1 MRRVSVLLGSSFLLL
16 AVIPAAGCSSSG
28 KATQPNGPVFDLD
41 AGSDAVTDNPPDAHF
56 TFDAPLD
63 HAAPGD
69 AGSHDTGAHDAHTD
83 GDATV
88 GPGHDGGVDAVSADS
103 PVANDGSGDGA
114 MSADV
119 GTTLDASVCTSG
131 TGTIAIVGGTA
142 SVAFATTSK
151 NGGAWATTTFGS
163 SSVSAA
169 PAIVALGSGLLSV
182 FPLATTD
189 YIQSTLFT
197 PGASPA
203 WSMPVAVPALSG
215 SVAPA
220 VQSGAAGLAALGADA
235 ELVYRGSNTDFY
247 HGIYTAGAWGPAND
261 PVMASGEPED
271 TGPSAPSVAVV
282 GSTLYAAYDG
292 NDQGLYVESWTS
304 AGGWAGA
311 VPIAGAGTSGVPPTL
326 IALTSGAADLLL
338 VFEVQTTNDLFSVT
352 HTPGSGGGTWSAPV
366 AVDPTANT
374 ANAVSLAPLTG
385 GGAVMV
391 YLGALNSFPYFS
403 IYAPAGATPWTVPAS
418 VYPSSLALASAP
430 TVAPGV
436 CNVDAIAALTEPAG
450 VEIVSLK
457 SGAWGTPVLLG
468 GTGATTYATIATLP

>member
-1 MRRVSVLLGSSFLLL
+1 
-16 AVIPAAGCSSSG
+16 
-28 KATQPNGPVFDLD
+28 VFDVD
-41 AGSDAVTDNPPDAHF
+41 AGDGAVTDNPPDAHF
-56 TFDAPLD
+56 TFDAPAD
-63 HAAPGD
+63 HFVPHD
-69 AGSHDTGAHDAHTD
+69 TGSHDTGAHDAHGD
-83 GDATV
+83 GDATTNP
-88 GPGHDGGVDAVSADS
+88 GPDGGSDATSPDS
-103 PVANDGSGDGA
+103 PVANDASTDVA

-119 GTTLDASVCTSG
+119 TTTLDASACTSG
-131 TGTIAIVGGTA
+131 TGTIAIVGGTS
-142 SVAFATTSK
+142 SVAFATASK
-151 NGGAWATTTFGS
+151 NGAAWATTTFGS

-169 PAIVALGSGLLSV
+169 PALVPLGSGLLSV

-203 WSMPVAVPALSG
+203 WSPPVAVPALASG
-215 SVAPA
+215 TTPA
-220 VQSGAAGLAALGADA
+220 VESGAAGLAALGANA

-247 HGIYTAGAWGPAND
+247 HGIYSGGVWGPAND
-261 PVMASGEPED
+261 PVMASGKPQD

-292 NDQGLYVESWTS
+292 GDQGLYVESWTA

-311 VPIAGAGTSGVPPTL
+311 VPIGGAGTSGVPPTL

-352 HTPGSGGGTWSAPV
+352 HTPGSGGGIWSAPV
-366 AVDPTANT
+366 AVDVTANT
-374 ANAVSLAPLTG
+374 ANAVSLAPLSG

-403 IYAPAGATPWTVPAS
+403 IYDPSGATPWTVPAS

-430 TVAPGV
+430 TVAAGV
-436 CNVDAIAALTEPAG
+436 CNFDAIAALTEPAG

-457 SGAWGTPVLLG
+457 SGVWGTPVLLG